1 VVLSAV
7 EASNLDHF
15 RNLFQPSL
23 PSIGTIHHGKVITHA
38 LAGDTEPQLLPI
50 AEVHMRS
57 EESLHGKTP
66 PWEMCS
72 TKKKTFVYLL
82 KKGVLC
88 QNLGPQQY
96 WTMYVFNCCDQ
107 SFSWLNMTIVQD
119 VLQAF
124 VRLRTLRVW
133 RSSAASSCRMLGNQA
148 LEVLPMAQESDLLTA
163 CLPNTANIQA

>member
-1 VVLSAV
+1 MGNVF
-7 EASNLDHF
+7 H
-15 RNLFQPSL
+15 Q
-23 PSIGTIHHGKVITHA
+23 
-38 LAGDTEPQLLPI
+38 
-50 AEVHMRS
+50 
-57 EESLHGKTP
+57 
-66 PWEMCS
+66 
-72 TKKKTFVYLL
+72 KKTFVYLL

-148 LEVLPMAQESDLLTA
+148 LEVLLMAQESDLLTA
-163 CLPNTANIQA
+163 CLPNTANIQAWNVFFSGFAVVFKSWDSRISLWIITSSYIEISIKPWLSLTINWG